1 MACSTVSIVDFER
14 TCNRQWHQNVVKML
28 LYVLITVNFMPVEIV
43 LFGFRNVTI
52 QFKFDWER

>member
-1 MACSTVSIVDFER
+1 MACSTVSIVEFER

-28 LYVLITVNFMPVEIV
+28 LYALITVNFMPVEIA
-43 LFGFRNVTI
+43 LFDFQNVTN